1 MDMKTHTQ
9 ASSKLILDEAH
20 APGFRQTAV
29 IVPAYNEARFIGSV
43 VLQALQ
49 YASTV
54 IVVDDG
60 SRDDTAKVAEA
71 AGALVIRHQVNSGKG
86 VALKTGFHHARQLA
100 DVQVIVTVD
109 GDGQH
114 NCAEIP
120 ELARPILEGRA
131 DLVVGS
137 RFLGK
142 KSDIPRWRVFGQHA
156 LTIATNFSARTS
168 LTDSQSG
175 FRAFSRKMLDVFV
188 FDSNDFSVESE
199 MQFVIQK
206 AGLQVVEVPI
216 SVVYEEPPKRNP
228 FMHGLQVLKGIMQL
242 VSRYRPLFFF
252 GGLGI
257 VLLMV
262 GLGMGVY
269 VVQIYSRIRV
279 LAVGY
284 ALISLLFAIIGMTS
298 LSTGITLHTIASL
311 VKDIKKTI
319 ETLKLN
325 Q

>member
-1 MDMKTHTQ
+1 MQVNKPIPDQ
-9 ASSKLILDEAH
+9 AH
-20 APGFRQTAV
+20 PPGFDQTAV
-29 IVPAYNEARFIGSV
+29 IIPAYNEARFIGSV
-43 VLQALQ
+43 VIQARR

-60 SRDDTAKVAEA
+60 SQDGTPEVAEA
-71 AGALVIRHQVNSGKG
+71 AGALVIRHEVNSGKG

-100 DVQVIVTVD
+100 GVQVILTVD

-137 RFLGK
+137 RFLST
-142 KSDIPRWRVFGQHA
+142 KSDIPRWRVFGQRA
-156 LTIATNFSARTS
+156 LTIATNLSAQSS

-175 FRAFSRKMLDVFV
+175 FRAFSRKMLDVFH

-199 MQFVIQK
+199 MQFVVHK
-206 AGLQVVEVPI
+206 AGLHVIEVPI

-228 FMHGLQVLKGIMQL
+228 VMHGLQVIRGITNL

-252 GGLGI
+252 GGGGLI
-257 VLLMV
+257 ILLV
-262 GLGMGVY
+262 GLIWGWY
-269 VVQIYSRIRV
+269 VVDIYIRV
-279 LAVGY
+279 RTLAVGY
-284 ALISLLFAIIGMTS
+284 ALISALLTIIGSSS
-298 LSTGITLHTIASL
+298 LFTGLMLHSVIGL
-311 VKDIKKTI
+311 MNDIKNAI
-319 ETLKLN
+319 ERLN
-325 Q
+325 TKG